1 MAFKSV
7 RNNLREGDCLL
18 YLFHSMAP
26 LQYKQDTVEACTK
39 AYKWVNILID
49 TDSLIN
55 CQAQNMS
62 VGFVV

>member
-7 RNNLREGDCLL
+7 RNNLREGDCLS
-18 YLFHSMAP
+18 YLFHSMLP
-26 LQYKQDTVEACTK
+26 LQYKQVAVEACTK

>member
-1 MAFKSV
+1 MAFYSV

-18 YLFHSMAP
+18 YLFHGTAP
-26 LQYKQDTVEACTK
+26 LQYKQDAVEACTW
-39 AYKWVNILID
+39 ANKWVNMLID
-49 TDSLIN
+49 TDSLIT